1 MNDFITLKILDRF
14 AGLFRLLSVDYR
26 AMRLI
31 LSFKLAMD
39 KRRVPTIMQGD
50 KQKENPML
58 SAFVKSLLLY
68 AFYGLF
74 LIPFLV
80 IGDNYLFQMSIVFA
94 IIMFILMTSMISD
107 FSAVLLDVRDKA
119 ILDTKPVTA
128 RTISVAKFVHVVIY
142 MTQLTGAFLLIPF
155 LIGSAVNGVR
165 FSILFFFTI
174 IFVSLFIIV
183 LTALFYMFILRFFDG
198 ERLRDIINYI
208 QIFLSVGIIVGY
220 QVLVRTF
227 EIVDYSFTLDF
238 YWWHYLLPPMWFSGP
253 FEWLL
258 LGNTETYIVI
268 FSLLALFIPIFSIV
282 LYIYLVPT
290 FERNLQKLLANSKAK
305 KPKKARVQQWIA
317 GIATASVEE
326 ESMFRFACKMLRNE
340 RDFKLKVY
348 PSLGLSLVFPF
359 IMIFSMR
366 APDQTPNYT
375 YSYLFAYFVVLM
387 IPTVVHML
395 KYSNKYKGAW
405 LYRILPVQD
414 QMLFYRATLKA
425 FLIQIFLPITLLI
438 GVIFTVIAGFDQVIH
453 FIVITLTGWLFTIVC
468 YRLLNNQRYP
478 FASNFS
484 FAQSANTAY
493 MFLTMFL
500 VGFLALLHFLIQ
512 LIPYGIYGFV
522 IILIVINIF
531 TWKKILPKKA

>member
-31 LSFKLAMD
+31 LSFKLTMD

-227 EIVDYSFTLDF
+227 EFVDYSFTLDF
-238 YWWHYLLPPMWFSGP
+238 YWWHYLLPPMWFSGS

-258 LGNTETYIVI
+258 LGNSETYIVI

-305 KPKKARVQQWIA
+305 KPKRARVQQWIA
-317 GIATASVEE
+317 RIATASVEE
-326 ESMFRFACKMLRNE
+326 ESMFRFASKMLRNE

-366 APDQTPNYT
+366 VPDQTPNYT

-438 GVIFTVIAGFDQVIH
+438 GVIFSVIAGFDQVIH

-484 FAQSANTAY
+484 FAQSANSAY

-500 VGFLALLHFLIQ
+500 VGFLAFLHFLIQ

-531 TWKKILPKKA
+531 TWKKILPKKV

>member
-227 EIVDYSFTLDF
+227 EFVDYSFTLDF

>member
-31 LSFKLAMD
+31 LSFKLTMD

-68 AFYGLF
+68 SFYGLF

-227 EIVDYSFTLDF
+227 EFVDYSFTLDF

-258 LGNTETYIVI
+258 LGNSETYIVI

-326 ESMFRFACKMLRNE
+326 ESMFRFASKMLRNE

-366 APDQTPNYT
+366 VPDQTPNYT

-484 FAQSANTAY
+484 FAQSANSAY

-500 VGFLALLHFLIQ
+500 VGFLAFLHFLIQ

-531 TWKKILPKKA
+531 TWKKILPKKV